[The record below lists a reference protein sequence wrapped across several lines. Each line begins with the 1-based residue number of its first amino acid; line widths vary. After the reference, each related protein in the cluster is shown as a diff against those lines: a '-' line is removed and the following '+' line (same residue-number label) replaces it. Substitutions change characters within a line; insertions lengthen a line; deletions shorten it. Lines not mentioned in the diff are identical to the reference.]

1 MHKNIKRMKADK
13 ELKAAGLACINLT
26 PNIKQAISAMKPD
39 EVLKVYSDDQ
49 ASRLGVPAWCRL
61 TGHTLLEMEELD
73 ATQILFYI
81 KKKNL

>member
-1 MHKNIKRMKADK
+1 MKADK